1 VRPPAIRLF
10 DDELVID
17 SFAGGGGTSTGLE
30 WALGRSPDLA
40 VNHDARAIA
49 MHQANHPRAR
59 HLISNVFDVDWVSEC
74 AGRKVA
80 LFWLSPDCTYH
91 SVARGG
97 KPFRDRR
104 RANRIRG
111 LAWIAPR
118 VAKLVRPRVII
129 LENVRE
135 FEDWG
140 PLLPNGKPCPDRA
153 GVTFRRFVR
162 MLENLGYKVEHR
174 DLTACDYGAPTSR
187 TRLFLVARCDGLP
200 IVWPEPTHGPGRQFP
215 HRTAAEC
222 IDWSLDC
229 PSIFERARPLAENTE
244 RRIARGYFKYV
255 ANGDPFIV
263 PVLHGAEARVWP
275 IDEPMRTITGAHRGD
290 RALVKPYLAR
300 IGQTGGH
307 GGYVR
312 SAGAPVSTITT
323 KREHLLVAPTLVTTG
338 YGEDKQ
344 RNGGLGQAPRV
355 PGLDKPIGTLVGTR
369 KHALVSAFLTK
380 HFAGNY
386 HGAGAPL
393 TSQLGTITARDHH
406 SLSTSHLISL
416 KGSLDA
422 GTRAGQQ
429 VDQPMPVIQA
439 HGLHIGEVRAF
450 LIKYYSEGGQ
460 WGAIDKPMGTL
471 TTRERLGLV
480 TVQGEDYICVDIG
493 MRMLVARELYRGQGF
508 PDTYIIDPW
517 ISDRVDARGRPMK
530 PATLS
535 QEGQVEM
542 CGNSVPPQLAAAV
555 AGAQFVE
562 RFSEMVA

>member
-1 VRPPAIRLF
+1 MRQPVVRLHH
-10 DDELVID
+10 DELIID

-30 WALGRSPDLA
+30 WALGRSPDIA

-49 MHQANHPRAR
+49 MHQANHPGTR
-59 HLISNVFDVDWVSEC
+59 HLISNVFDVDWATEC
-74 AGRKVA
+74 RGQRVA

-97 KPFRDRR
+97 KPFRDRN

-118 VAKLVRPRVII
+118 VARLVRPRVII

-153 GVTFRRFVR
+153 GLTFRRFVR
-162 MLENLGYKVEHR
+162 MLEKLGYKVEHR
-174 DLTACDYGAPTSR
+174 DLTACDFGAPTSR
-187 TRLFLVARCDGLP
+187 TRLFLVARRDGLP
-200 IVWPEPTHGPGRQFP
+200 IVWPEPTHGLGRPRP

-222 IDWSLDC
+222 IDWGIEC
-229 PSIFERARPLAENTE
+229 PSIFEREKPLAENTE

-255 ANGDPFIV
+255 AAGDPFIA
-263 PVLHGAEARVWP
+263 PYYG
-275 IDEPMRTITGAHRGD
+275 GGKD
-290 RALVKPYLAR
+290 RAHSIHEPLRTLCCDPRFSLVKPYLAR
-300 IGQTGGH
+300 IGQTGGN
-307 GGYVR
+307 GAYVK
-312 SAGAPVSTITT
+312 AVGEPITTITT

-338 YGEDKQ
+338 YGE
-344 RNGGLGQAPRV
+344 REGQAARV

-369 KHALVSAFLTK
+369 KHALVSAFLAK
-380 HFAGNY
+380 HNAGWRQ
-386 HGAGAPL
+386 GAGVPM
-393 TSQLGTITARDHH
+393 SEPVHTITSRDHH
-406 SLSTSHLISL
+406 ALTASHLVKL
-416 KGSLDA
+416 KG
-422 GTRAGQQ
+422 TCQHGQAI
-429 VDQPMPVIQA
+429 DQPMPTIQA
-439 HGLHIGEVRAF
+439 GGLHIGEVRSF

-508 PDTYIIDPW
+508 PDTYIINPW
-517 ISDRVDARGRPMK
+517 IADRVDVRGRALK
-530 PATLS
+530 PAPLS

-542 CGNSVPPQLAAAV
+542 CGNSVPPQLAYSV
-555 AGAQFVE
+555 AGAQFIE
-562 RFSEMVA
+562 RFSEIAA